1 MASASTEDHT
11 VFWDLE
17 RRQLVSTLGDAHKGS
32 VCGMKFLSSQL
43 LLVTNGPDN
52 SLKVK
57 LLLVINLVGLYN
69 PFVHYIYRIT
79 NFKTQG
85 IYSLTQLMSGLLNIL
100 EYLDIMVVEKR
111 GNFPPLSLRSLQE

>member
-32 VCGMKFLSSQL
+32 VCGMKFPSSQL

-57 LLLVINLVGLYN
+57 LLLVINLVSLYN
-69 PFVHYIYRIT
+69 PLIYT
-79 NFKTQG
+79 VSMGVWN
-85 IYSLTQLMSGLLNIL
+85 
-100 EYLDIMVVEKR
+100 LDRKH
-111 GNFPPLSLRSLQE
+111 LQN